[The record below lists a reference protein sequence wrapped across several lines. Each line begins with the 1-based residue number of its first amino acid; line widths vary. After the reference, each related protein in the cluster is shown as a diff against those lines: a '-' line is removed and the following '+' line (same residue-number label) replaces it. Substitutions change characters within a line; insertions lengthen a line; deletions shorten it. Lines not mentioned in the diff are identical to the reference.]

1 MKCAA
6 THGGFSLLE
15 TLAVVAIIAVLAAML
30 FPVMAAAKS
39 SAKSTTC
46 LSNLR
51 QVNTST
57 LLYTSESDDR
67 LPWGVSKIIQRTSFP
82 YETNL
87 TELEIAGIP
96 AISDVLAIYGSKSE
110 SWNCPADVMRS
121 VYASDNCSASWFQC
135 FETSYDYNAR
145 FALNGLSQSQIK
157 NPTRSLLHY
166 DIDAFHPFL
175 TTNPTQHNGS
185 LQRINGA
192 FIDGHARSLPFQ
204 QLPLILNTDQ

>member
-67 LPWGVSKIIQRTSFP
+67 LPWGVSKIIQQTSFP

-87 TELEIAGIP
+87 TESEIARIP
-96 AISDVLAIYGSKSE
+96 AVSDVLTMYGSTRE
-110 SWNCPADVMRS
+110 SWRCPADVMRA
-121 VYASDNCSASWFQC
+121 VYAPANCHATWFQC
-135 FETSYDYNAR
+135 YETSYDYNAR
-145 FALNGLSQSQIK
+145 FALYGLSQSQIK
-157 NPTRSLLHY
+157 NPATSLLHY
-166 DIDAFHPFL
+166 DVDAFHPYL
-175 TTNPTQHNGS
+175 TTNPTQNNVS

-192 FIDGHARSLPFQ
+192 FMDGHAKSLPFH
-204 QLPLILNTDQ
+204 QLPQILQTDQ